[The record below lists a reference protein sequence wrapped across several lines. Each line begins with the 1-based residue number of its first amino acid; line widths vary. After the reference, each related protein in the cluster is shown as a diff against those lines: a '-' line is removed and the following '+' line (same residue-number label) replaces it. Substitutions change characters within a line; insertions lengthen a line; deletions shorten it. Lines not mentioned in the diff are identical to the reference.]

1 MWHETSVSLEEKVAS
16 FFQPDPLL
24 AAQYLD
30 IFKSKPPLGPEKK
43 LMLAVLE
50 DAVTCIQK
58 YGPSSSGKGKR
69 QFNDARDWIFADQ
82 EDWPFSFINV
92 CETLGLDPGYLRSSF
107 HHIIDMKEQKS
118 AKFSK
123 PKVGKPSE
131 SVKRQREKI
140 VPAAA

>member
-1 MWHETSVSLEEKVAS
+1 MWHGTSVSLEEEVA
-16 FFQPDPLL
+16 FLFQPDPLL
-24 AAQYLD
+24 PAQYLD
-30 IFKSKPPLGPEKK
+30 IFKSKPPLDPEKT

-58 YGPSSSGKGKR
+58 YRPSPSGKGKR
-69 QFNDARDWIFADQ
+69 LFHDARDWIFADE

-92 CETLGLDPGYLRSSF
+92 CETLGFDPGYLRSAF
-107 HHIIDMKEQKS
+107 HHIIDIKEKKF
-118 AKFSK
+118 AKFRK

-140 VPAAA
+140 VRAAA